1 MKNSAVLAPPVA
13 APGPPV
19 EMTTRTLLLLNGPI
33 VPTLLRLAWPNV
45 LVMVAQ
51 ASTGLIETFWVSRLG
66 TDALAGMALVF
77 PGVMMMTMLSAG
89 AVGGGISSAVAR
101 ALGSGRRADADALVL
116 HALLINLALGL
127 LTSALFLVFGR
138 QIYAAMGGR
147 DGSLDA
153 AMAYSNVVFAGNIV
167 LWLMNALASVIRG
180 SGEMLFPSTIVCIGV
195 ALLIPL
201 SPLFIFGLG
210 PFPAMGIA
218 GGGVAV
224 VATTALMAVIL
235 AWYILS
241 GNGVVRLRMARL
253 KPAFFADI
261 LRVGGVG
268 TLSTLQT
275 TLTVALTTGIVGAAA
290 GPGAVA
296 GYGTGSRLE
305 YLLIPL
311 VFGLGAPLVAMVGA
325 NIGAGQKERAL
336 RIAMM
341 GAALAFVACEAIGLG
356 AALWPSAWLR
366 LFGDDPMMIATGSAY
381 LRFVGPA
388 YGFFGLGLAL
398 YFASQGAGRL
408 MWPLLGGF
416 ARLVIA
422 VGGGWL
428 AFALT
433 GSLPFVFVMLGV
445 ALAAYGAI
453 VGIAVHSGVWF
464 RTDGLALRAA
474 DVSS

>member
-1 MKNSAVLAPPVA
+1 MNAHAAPAATGSPAPVA
-13 APGPPV
+13 MSA
-19 EMTTRTLLLLNGPI
+19 RTLMLLNGPI
-33 VPTLLRLAWPNV
+33 IPTLLRLAWPNV

-66 TDALAGMALVF
+66 TDSLAGMALVF
-77 PGVMMMTMLSAG
+77 PGFMMMAMLSAG
-89 AVGGGISSAVAR
+89 AVGGGIASAVAR
-101 ALGSGRRADADALVL
+101 ALGSGRRDDADALVL
-116 HALLINLALGL
+116 HALMINLALGL

-138 QIYAAMGGR
+138 EIYAAMGGR
-147 DGSLDA
+147 GGSLDA
-153 AMAYSNVVFAGNIV
+153 ALAYSNVVFAGNIL

-180 SGEMLFPSTIVCIGV
+180 SGEMLFPSTVVLVGV
-195 ALLIPL
+195 VLLIPL
-201 SPLFIFGLG
+201 SPLFIFGFG

-224 VATTALMAVIL
+224 VATTALMAAML
-235 AWYILS
+235 AWYISS
-241 GNGVVRLRMARL
+241 GNSVIRLRMARL

-275 TLTVALTTGIVGAAA
+275 TLTVALTTSIVGAAA
-290 GPGAVA
+290 GPDAVA

-336 RIAMM
+336 RIATT
-341 GAALAFVACEAIGLG
+341 GAALAFLACEAVGVS
-356 AALWPSAWLR
+356 AAVWPTAWLK
-366 LFGDDPMMIATGSAY
+366 LFGDDPVMIATGSAY
-381 LRFVGPA
+381 LRLVGPA

-408 MWPLLGGF
+408 LWPLLGGF

-428 AFALT
+428 ALALT

-445 ALAAYGAI
+445 ALAAYGVI
-453 VGIAVHSGVWF
+453 VGIAVRSGVWF
-464 RTDGLALRAA
+464 RTEKVALRAA
-474 DVSS
+474 YASD